1 MHSYRT
7 LFLYIAMKTNAGVY
21 YGYYNDNDDTR
32 YYCYSYHSSLSQ
44 CTRYSSYYYSCGSYS
59 DSLGLVCANTTAEGT
74 HATPIV
80 SACID
85 YVHNCTATYQEC
97 SNGDV
102 RLVNGGGKENRGR
115 VEYCYDGQWAPMC
128 SLSVSTAR
136 LVCKSLGYEKYQC

>member
-1 MHSYRT
+1 
-7 LFLYIAMKTNAGVY
+7 MKTNAGVY

-44 CTRYSSYYYSCGSYS
+44 CSRYNNYYGCGRYS
-59 DSLGLVCANTTAEGT
+59 DALGLVCVNTTEGT
-74 HATPIV
+74 HATCQC
-80 SACID
+80 SID

-115 VEYCYDGQWAPMC
+115 VEYCYDGQWSPMC
-128 SLSVSTAR
+128 SLSVNTAR
-136 LVCKSLGYEKYQC
+136 LVCNSLGYERYQC